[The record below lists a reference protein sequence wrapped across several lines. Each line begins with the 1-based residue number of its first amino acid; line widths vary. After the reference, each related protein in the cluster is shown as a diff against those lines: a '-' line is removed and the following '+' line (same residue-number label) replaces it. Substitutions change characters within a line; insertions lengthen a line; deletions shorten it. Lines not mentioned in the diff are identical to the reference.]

1 MAITFQ
7 VGFVADTKGLR
18 ASLGTISSE
27 IQKAFSSVSAGKGMS
42 DDIAKAVT
50 QAQILEKTLKAATTD
65 KGISFLKLN
74 SELQKAGSSAEE
86 LVATLSQAGP
96 AFSGTL
102 NTFLQ
107 SFAQADRNLIS
118 LNGHLKE
125 MQRVMTQSIK
135 FTAAQQIQQFV
146 VNKIQEAIQWTR
158 QLNDELTTIAIV
170 SGKTAKQMEQVYQ
183 VVIDKSKELR
193 VSAQDYAEAAQIFYQ
208 QGVPDDEVIRRSDIT
223 IKAAQAAGQSTQ
235 EMSQQLTAV
244 WNTYRMQGEELERA
258 ASVGARLG
266 AETAVEFKD
275 IATAMQISASAAAQ
289 MNVEYDML
297 ASIIATVGDTTQQS
311 ASVIGNAYKTIFS
324 RFNQLVS
331 TGTDGE
337 VTLGRV
343 SQQLADLGVQ
353 ILDSSGDLLPLGDT
367 IMDLGNRWDEY
378 SQKQQ
383 IALAEAIGG
392 TRQFGQVLAL
402 FNNWDEFMKNY
413 QSAQSE
419 VGGETLAAQYEQSLN
434 SIDSAM
440 TNAAESWARAFSEIF
455 ESDAQIEFYHT
466 LEAIGNT
473 FEDMIDTA
481 GGLKGILLLIASIAM
496 RQLVPAFEKAKASF
510 TTMMANRT
518 LESQQASIAKSFEQQ
533 KAGVAAANN
542 IGYTGNNQFNT
553 DNATEQQII
562 SNQYAQ
568 QKLTITQQVA
578 QQMAIVNRLE
588 QSSSAEV
595 RNKAEGEKQVLQLL
609 HQQSL
614 EAVDLLQSN
623 QQITAQLERQQK
635 AAQARADRM
644 NRNASTPDEKQQAQA
659 AQREA
664 RARQAGSAALS
675 AASIVDGSSIEKT
688 QKQMMGLSSIFG
700 RSSDAAK
707 EFQKEIMSV
716 GNALKNT
723 SPEEYG
729 VELQRVSDAFQAMAD
744 SGELTPN
751 MKAFAEQMATGF
763 AQAASAQDR
772 LINNNSRLAESQTR
786 LTQLYNSAK
795 TAMAGFGQSMMNTLS
810 AVSTLAMSFS
820 SLWSMVESGDVSLGG
835 IITTLS
841 IGIPSMISFAGQVQ
855 KLGSSFATLVSSG
868 ATWAASLT
876 AQAAAETAAAGAT
889 QSHTLA
895 TGLFN
900 IAKKLKIVQET
911 ADTAA
916 TTAQTGAT
924 TAQAG
929 ATTAATAATW
939 GLNAALSPVLVV
951 VLLITAAIIALVAI
965 IWAVVAAFKAWQAST
980 PEGQLKAA
988 EENAAALNTQ
998 LEETKTRVEEVKA
1011 AFDEYNSVTET
1022 LNNCIKGTE
1031 EWKEALRDVNNQVIE
1046 LMQEFP
1052 ELATMTQDGEKAITR
1067 NADGQ
1072 LEIADWAQDRI
1083 LQQQDDQLNAAQGA
1097 AYAGQQQVRAAKANV
1112 QQSNIE
1118 SALYDAGGGMSLGE
1132 GIAGGIITGLGTA
1145 LLGPIAAIPAL
1156 VEGIS
1161 SLGTANISDVI
1172 AKNAESLAGL
1182 NRDELVPALEQL
1194 FNDNGIVAS
1203 TDKWADIIVGMGS
1216 DFTEYAA
1223 ALQANTEAM
1232 NIENQQMA
1240 DQIMADSGYANS
1252 EAGSMALE
1260 AGGEI
1265 YGQLQQQAYEK
1276 YMNTDMADWLGIGT
1290 SEGKAMWADYAD
1302 QMGISDLDG
1311 YKVTNY
1317 RKDGGVEYEYIDE
1330 NGQKQTGEATKEMI
1344 ASTLAAA
1351 DAADQLEGNLSE
1363 LRATI
1368 ADLNASANAYDRAM
1382 AAFLSEGNFEGASVG
1397 ELDSIREQV
1406 GFQDTSG
1413 LEGQALT
1420 DAQNA
1425 NKQAVTDYVNSALG
1439 GDDGVL
1445 SDEEAQAMGYESA
1458 NAFIEA
1464 FTEGLDVDIEL
1475 PSGLGEGIAD
1485 QLSVGASKAI
1495 NDTYEKMGEEGGQA
1509 YLDTLQTIYDSVDW
1523 SKMTPEEA
1531 QQAWD
1536 QIANIDWSNIDAAD
1550 QAAQIVANLG
1560 GEIDTTTTAWQ
1571 NNKVAMQDAMDA
1583 TYDVTS
1589 EMEKMAAAAA
1599 IVNDLEIN
1607 GIISDEDYQTL
1618 VKYNDALADYF
1629 ITLADGTHQMIGDP
1643 LDLQQE
1649 MQESQQEKYKDMI
1662 KNTGE
1667 LLQEEVDQYAAGIA
1681 ALGGSADN
1689 LDQYRDTENYVG
1701 EDGKNYYKGANVQT
1715 QLDFL
1720 ASQGYD
1726 QDQLDAWTLDLEDGE
1741 TTTKV
1746 LEDIA
1751 KAVDETG
1758 NSFNASKDNIAAYNA
1773 QLLQLETSYA
1783 MTADSAEERKAMLE
1797 SGEIGQDAYNA
1808 ASLAAI
1814 NEEKWEGLDQDDIEA
1829 VQDYADHLQDV
1840 ADESELVSEELEH
1853 NEEAAE
1859 DVARTVTKMNKGI
1872 EDLAE
1877 GYEDWAD
1884 ILQNSDKASQ
1894 EYNEA
1899 MDDMKSAMSDVLGV
1913 SEDFLSDDFILDNLE
1928 DIKLAAEGDAEAIDR
1943 LAIAAGRDII
1953 MHLDIEDEGVREEV
1967 LGLYDSLAAEIPDIK
1982 VGATVDTGN
1991 FLETANEIIQ
2001 TAGMTAEEANAL
2013 FSSMGFQANFKT
2025 EPQPVLQRNPKT
2037 VTKTEVLGY
2046 TSGTTTGPDGEPR
2059 EWEYPILSTSTY
2071 NDGYSEEWGEVDAIA
2086 MTTSPDGSEVP
2097 VIESLTRTSSGA
2109 MNNYSSSNRGGGS
2122 PGGGGGSKGGGGGS
2136 SKAPEKKD
2144 DPGKRESLKIAD
2156 RYSTVQAAI
2165 DDTQRSLDKLDD
2177 TMSDMWGGVKLAAL
2191 RKYNKELWQQAENLK
2206 AMLALAER
2214 YKKEDAAAAVASQIE
2229 AEGALGGQI
2238 VDLEFND
2245 DGFISNRTEVINSI
2259 DDLLQASYDAYYNAL
2274 MDYNSA
2280 VEAGTATEAMSENV
2294 DKLKDNYDDLDEAA
2308 QNYIKDMD
2316 LSDETAQKY
2325 IDTLNDLV
2333 ELIRTE
2339 ISNRIETITYRI
2351 ELRTDMND
2359 LEIENLERSIEH
2371 LGDVGI
2377 LTGSKIGL
2385 LGDVFGK
2392 AKDNAWEAVGGF
2404 NSLVEVLNNLNS
2416 ASGQE
2421 YFIEKY
2427 GQEAWDEYS
2436 KNGILP
2442 EDLVSGLKDY
2452 INDMMSSVD
2461 DMYSKMEDMF
2471 DTYLDLLDLYADK
2484 FDQIADKLSLNASKL
2499 DVYQELLEFSGQQY
2513 NGRQGQEA
2521 RKAIADARISTSR
2534 TNMELSQ
2541 AKYDTYKEQ
2550 YDEWMK
2556 QVEDFQR
2563 VHGDDIA
2570 SYDEATAA
2578 AWNKI
2583 DETRQELYNGMQES
2597 EEEIYSNFSELVQNV
2612 ADAIEVGAQII
2623 TEQTVESLD
2632 GLFNDFAAMTET
2644 WDQMETLR
2652 TFFLEDYDKAYQL
2665 ESLLRDIDDVMK
2677 DVTDPEAMNE
2687 YLALIDEINAANQE
2701 GVDITQ
2707 TDVDLLK
2714 AKFELQ
2720 KAQDAYEE
2728 QMNAKN
2734 TMRLARDASG
2744 NWNYV
2749 YSQDGQQTE
2758 DAAQALADAQYNYDK
2773 LLHEARDESS
2783 QLWLQTQQE
2792 FFEWQEQIDQSRLQ
2806 WDTAYREQIQR
2817 TYDYYLTLTER
2828 YAGQVDKYNNMLG
2841 DSYADT
2847 TLGIITQYGSMEEA
2861 QAAYTEQHAQYTE
2874 KLEQN
2879 TKDYEQTV
2887 DEAADEIGIDYD
2899 DLAWDVT
2906 EAAEDIMGQNELL
2919 KGDIWDLQGQASD
2932 ALSAMSAD
2940 VWSNVNSMISAIQAL
2955 EAEIEAALALLRTL
2969 TEQSTNGG
2977 NTAFDA
2983 NRDYTATG
2991 YNALIA
2997 QGIINP
3003 GDVDQVRDFFENT
3016 TQGQLIAQE
3025 YENKV
3030 KDDYLSGKTPWYD
3043 SEKTKED
3050 FINAMEQ
3057 AVANGTLQGNKEYDE
3072 GDTSDFANAVGD
3084 KGSHYNDIYGTPR
3097 TASGGLIRTP
3107 QVRSVAED
3115 GAELILNNTDTQN
3128 ILDAV
3133 RNMREVVR
3141 MRMSS
3146 MNTDIAKQTE
3156 GNVQKTVVNKDIQQ
3170 VDQTVSIDATFPN
3183 VSVAAEIEEALN
3195 NLINQAVQYA
3205 TRDNR

>member
-1 MAITFQ
+1 MT
-7 VGFVADTKGLR
+7 D
-18 ASLGTISSE
+18 E
-27 IQKAFSSVSAGKGMS
+27 
-42 DDIAKAVT
+42 IAKAT
-50 QAQILEKTLKAATTD
+50 QQAMILEKAIKRATTD
-65 KGISFLKLN
+65 KGISYYSLN
-74 SELQKAGSSAEE
+74 AELRKAGTSAAK
-86 LVATLSQAGP
+86 LTATLA
-96 AFSGTL
+96 SGGQQFAASL
-102 NTFLQ
+102 NAANVALAQ
-107 SFAQADRNLIS
+107 SDRTLIS
-118 LNGHLKE
+118 LSAKIKE
-125 MQRVMTQSIK
+125 MSRVMVQSFK
-135 FTAAQQIQQFV
+135 FTAAQATLQAISNAAREAYQWVYDLDKTITNIGV
-146 VNKIQEAIQWTR
+146 VTGYAGDQLDKVTQNAI
-158 QLNDELTTIAIV
+158 A
-170 SGKTAKQMEQVYQ
+170 GA
-183 VVIDKSKELR
+183 KELR
-193 VSAQDYAEAAQIFYQ
+193 IAANDYAEGALIFYQ
-208 QGVPDDEVIRRSDIT
+208 QGLGDDEVARRVEIT
-223 IKAAQAAGQSTQ
+223 AKSARAAGQSL
-235 EMSQQLTAV
+235 EAMSSQLTAI
-244 WNTYRMQGEELERA
+244 WNTYQMTGDEMERA
-258 ASVGARLG
+258 ASVGAKMAG
-266 AETAVEFKD
+266 DTAVDFAD
-275 IATAMQISASAAAQ
+275 IAEAMQTAAAPAEQ
-289 MNVEYDML
+289 MGVSYNSL
-297 ASIIATVGDTTQQS
+297 AAIIATVGDTTQQS
-311 ASVIGNAYKTIFS
+311 ASVIGNAFKTIFS
-324 RFNQLVS
+324 RFQQLKAE
-331 TGTDGE
+331 GTDGE
-337 VTLGRV
+337 VTLNRV
-343 SQQLADLGVQ
+343 SSQLQSLGVNV
-353 ILDSSGDLLPLGDT
+353 LDASGELRQLDDV
-367 IMDLGNRWDEY
+367 IMEVGTQWDSW

-383 IALAEAIGG
+383 LAVAQLVGG
-392 TRQFGQVLAL
+392 TRQYGQFLTLMQNFDKYQDLLQSANTEDGSALEQQYASSLDSIESRAENAGEAWRRAFGSLIDEDMIKDVLGAVEAVGNGLDQVFETLGDTKGVALYIATIFAKQWIPSITKAAANLKTLATNL
-402 FNNWDEFMKNY
+402 TPKQRERNINREYDQNSAELDAKMTATTSKEEQRNLQIQKQKNEYGRQTAIINDKINTSLKTANHYQQIILNFEKEKLTYAQEQY
-413 QSAQSE
+413 QSALDRLN
-419 VGGETLAAQYEQSLN
+419 VLAQ
-434 SIDSAM
+434 
-440 TNAAESWARAFSEIF
+440 
-455 ESDAQIEFYHT
+455 
-466 LEAIGNT
+466 EA
-473 FEDMIDTA
+473 D
-481 GGLKGILLLIASIAM
+481 
-496 RQLVPAFEKAKASF
+496 R
-510 TTMMANRT
+510 
-518 LESQQASIAKSFEQQ
+518 
-533 KAGVAAANN
+533 
-542 IGYTGNNQFNT
+542 
-553 DNATEQQII
+553 
-562 SNQYAQ
+562 Q
-568 QKLTITQQVA
+568 QKLLSIEEQQARAEEQKARAILQGYQQKLAQAQSKGPTKTEYNQAVKTKSDPNASAEAIKKADQIIAQYNKKLAECERLTRKVEEASDKAFEATLIRKSSQEVTSLQQKLIKARGEVAKYASTGKQEYGTATKAVQSFAKAVQKATGEVPEDLLGKNIAKKTPEELNKILSQLYDILEVAGKVNEVMSKINSEGVDAGEQKGKSEQDQKDVGEAPPPSPEGDNLPQKIDFTSIITGAAETAGAIAMIGTVWSNTMNTLTSDSASASEKIFGLLSAFAMTVPMVTSLNNGVVLLGKAFGILAKEEEGATAITVISNVAHAAKTKLLQNETIATVA
-578 QQMAIVNRLE
+578 TTVATKAQAVADTAHNAVLAVKAALLAIINKQTLSTAATIAIVIAAIVALIAIITALVKIVQFFVNLAKEHSLE
-588 QSSSAEV
+588 AKLESAKESAEMFASALEDA
-595 RNKAEGEKQVLQLL
+595 KTEAEALKSAFDSYEDVKKTLDECAQGTQEWEDALRAVNDQVLQLMT
-609 HQQSL
+609 
-614 EAVDLLQSN
+614 D
-623 QQITAQLERQQK
+623 
-635 AAQARADRM
+635 
-644 NRNASTPDEKQQAQA
+644 
-659 AQREA
+659 
-664 RARQAGSAALS
+664 
-675 AASIVDGSSIEKT
+675 
-688 QKQMMGLSSIFG
+688 
-700 RSSDAAK
+700 
-707 EFQKEIMSV
+707 
-716 GNALKNT
+716 
-723 SPEEYG
+723 Y
-729 VELQRVSDAFQAMAD
+729 
-744 SGELTPN
+744 
-751 MKAFAEQMATGF
+751 
-763 AQAASAQDR
+763 
-772 LINNNSRLAESQTR
+772 
-786 LTQLYNSAK
+786 
-795 TAMAGFGQSMMNTLS
+795 
-810 AVSTLAMSFS
+810 
-820 SLWSMVESGDVSLGG
+820 
-835 IITTLS
+835 
-841 IGIPSMISFAGQVQ
+841 
-855 KLGSSFATLVSSG
+855 
-868 ATWAASLT
+868 
-876 AQAAAETAAAGAT
+876 
-889 QSHTLA
+889 
-895 TGLFN
+895 
-900 IAKKLKIVQET
+900 
-911 ADTAA
+911 
-916 TTAQTGAT
+916 
-924 TAQAG
+924 
-929 ATTAATAATW
+929 
-939 GLNAALSPVLVV
+939 
-951 VLLITAAIIALVAI
+951 
-965 IWAVVAAFKAWQAST
+965 
-980 PEGQLKAA
+980 
-988 EENAAALNTQ
+988 
-998 LEETKTRVEEVKA
+998 
-1011 AFDEYNSVTET
+1011 
-1022 LNNCIKGTE
+1022 
-1031 EWKEALRDVNNQVIE
+1031 
-1046 LMQEFP
+1046 P
-1052 ELATMTQDGEKAITR
+1052 ELAGMVNEQGEKAITR
-1067 NADGQ
+1067 NETTGE
-1072 LEIADWAQDRI
+1072 LEVADWAMEQMENEAN
-1083 LQQQDDQLNAAQGA
+1083 QKVQNTQAASIHANQE
-1097 AYAGQQQVRAAKANV
+1097 VRQAEIDISKNDAKMGFA
-1112 QQSNIE
+1112 SN
-1118 SALYDAGGGMSLGE
+1118 E
-1132 GIAGGIITGLGTA
+1132 GLTA
-1145 LLGPIAAIPAL
+1145 LA
-1156 VEGIS
+1156 E
-1161 SLGTANISDVI
+1161 NSDVFTLTGEDLVNRI
-1172 AKNAESLAGL
+1172 SEILAE
-1182 NRDELVPALEQL
+1182 
-1194 FNDNGIVAS
+1194 NGINEDAQ
-1203 TDKWADIIVGMGS
+1203 KYADAIS
-1216 DFTEYAA
+1216 K
-1223 ALQANTEAM
+1223 NTEAAIALAQEVRS
-1232 NIENQQMA
+1232 NTIATETENDVLAQA
-1240 DQIMADSGYANS
+1240 
-1252 EAGSMALE
+1252 ALE
-1260 AGGEI
+1260 GTDYEGTDLAMSQAGTQYQSDYDAE
-1265 YGQLQQQAYEK
+1265 YEK
-1276 YMNTDMADWLGIGT
+1276 AYKQITDRGWFNTGT
-1290 SEGKAMWADYAD
+1290 DTSKAIFERYAAETGLD
-1302 QMGISDLDG
+1302 QREDFE
-1311 YKVTNY
+1311 VTNY
-1317 RKDGGVEYEYIDE
+1317 RGDGDVDIKYTDE
-1330 NGQKQTGEATKEMI
+1330 NGDEQTETIKAEDVANFIAGADASKELANSMGTLDTDVQNLANSTNDATQANEAAATAITEGDLGSLSKDQIEDLKAVATSPEAMSQFLQNNGMSQENANIYGQELYDQVQKIDWDKILEDVNIPDSAIANFTTKQAQNLGKAYEQLGEVGGEQMQSTMDTIITEASKKGLGDEVAEKLGEVDFTSWESIEEFQDYLNSIGLDFETLGIDIDAFADKLQDADGVVRSVDPTSVAQKYSEIFDIGKDLQIGDTIAQTDYDKLDENMKTFFTDMGDGTYQLTKSAEDFLSTVKENEKQALMDEAEKAMQNYEDARYASYTSADEREQALDVNYDSLVQAQTAVLGTATSLEELDATMTQLQQEMGVWGVDIQAYSAALINLASQYDNTTQEIEDYRLALATGSEEQIAAAEDAVRGATYIGEAAEK
-1344 ASTLAAA
+1344 
-1351 DAADQLEGNLSE
+1351 
-1363 LRATI
+1363 
-1368 ADLNASANAYDRAM
+1368 Y
-1382 AAFLSEGNFEGASVG
+1382 
-1397 ELDSIREQV
+1397 
-1406 GFQDTSG
+1406 G
-1413 LEGQALT
+1413 LET
-1420 DAQNA
+1420 DN
-1425 NKQAVTDYVNSALG
+1425 L
-1439 GDDGVL
+1439 
-1445 SDEEAQAMGYESA
+1445 EAQAKQLAKTYDLSA
-1458 NAFIEA
+1458 EEA
-1464 FTEGLDVDIEL
+1464 ARLATNNQRMNKGISQLAENWENWSDTLKNTDKTSQDYAEVVADLTETLGDLTGAADDFEIPEGFLDSEENLRLI
-1475 PSGLGEGIAD
+1475 GEAAQGS
-1485 QLSVGASKAI
+1485 QEAI
-1495 NDTYEKMGEEGGQA
+1495 NQLGNALA
-1509 YLDTLQTIYDSVDW
+1509 YAAVEA
-1523 SKMTPEEA
+1523 MTFNAELA
-1531 QQAWD
+1531 ASLG
-1536 QIANIDWSNIDAAD
+1536 SNIDATQFESYKNTVLTGID
-1550 QAAQIVANLG
+1550 QLKGKLG
-1560 GEIDTTTTAWQ
+1560 ELQVGQ
-1571 NNKVAMQDAMDA
+1571 
-1583 TYDVTS
+1583 DVTS
-1589 EMEKMAAAAA
+1589 ILGSNWVDTLNQMALATGMSVDQMNGLLGQLGVQAKVETKSVKQEME
-1599 IVNDLEIN
+1599 VPT
-1607 GIISDEDYQTL
+1607 Y
-1618 VKYNDALADYF
+1618 
-1629 ITLADGTHQMIGDP
+1629 
-1643 LDLQQE
+1643 
-1649 MQESQQEKYKDMI
+1649 
-1662 KNTGE
+1662 
-1667 LLQEEVDQYAAGIA
+1667 
-1681 ALGGSADN
+1681 
-1689 LDQYRDTENYVG
+1689 
-1701 EDGKNYYKGANVQT
+1701 
-1715 QLDFL
+1715 
-1720 ASQGYD
+1720 
-1726 QDQLDAWTLDLEDGE
+1726 
-1741 TTTKV
+1741 
-1746 LEDIA
+1746 
-1751 KAVDETG
+1751 
-1758 NSFNASKDNIAAYNA
+1758 
-1773 QLLQLETSYA
+1773 
-1783 MTADSAEERKAMLE
+1783 
-1797 SGEIGQDAYNA
+1797 
-1808 ASLAAI
+1808 
-1814 NEEKWEGLDQDDIEA
+1814 
-1829 VQDYADHLQDV
+1829 
-1840 ADESELVSEELEH
+1840 
-1853 NEEAAE
+1853 
-1859 DVARTVTKMNKGI
+1859 
-1872 EDLAE
+1872 
-1877 GYEDWAD
+1877 
-1884 ILQNSDKASQ
+1884 
-1894 EYNEA
+1894 
-1899 MDDMKSAMSDVLGV
+1899 
-1913 SEDFLSDDFILDNLE
+1913 
-1928 DIKLAAEGDAEAIDR
+1928 
-1943 LAIAAGRDII
+1943 
-1953 MHLDIEDEGVREEV
+1953 
-1967 LGLYDSLAAEIPDIK
+1967 
-1982 VGATVDTGN
+1982 
-1991 FLETANEIIQ
+1991 
-2001 TAGMTAEEANAL
+2001 
-2013 FSSMGFQANFKT
+2013 
-2025 EPQPVLQRNPKT
+2025 
-2037 VTKTEVLGY
+2037 TEVVEPGNEVEIV
-2046 TSGTTTGPDGEPR
+2046 TGT
-2059 EWEYPILSTSTY
+2059 
-2071 NDGYSEEWGEVDAIA
+2071 N
-2086 MTTSPDGSEVP
+2086 PDGSPHTETIQGVKRYTVP
-2097 VIESLTRTSSGA
+2097 GEPQKVMGYVQVAQISTDENPMTPDITFVGTGGGNAAGYSPRSSGT
-2109 MNNYSSSNRGGGS
+2109 
-2122 PGGGGGSKGGGGGS
+2122 GGGGGKGGGGGS
-2136 SKAPEKKD
+2136 SKAPKKKD

-2442 EDLVSGLKDY
+2442 EELVSGLQDY
-2452 INDMMSSVD
+2452 ISDMMSSVD

-2677 DVTDPEAMNE
+2677 DVTDPKAMNE

-2758 DAAQALADAQYNYDK
+2758 DAVQALADAQYNYDK

-2806 WDTAYREQIQR
+2806 WDTAYREQVQR
-2817 TYDYYLTLTER
+2817 TYDYYLALTER

-2955 EAEIEAALALLRTL
+2955 EAEIEAALALLRQL
-2969 TEQSTNGG
+2969 TDQSTNGG

-2983 NRDYTATG
+2983 NRNYTATG

-3072 GDTSDFANAVGD
+3072 GDTSNFANAVGD

-3156 GNVQKTVVNKDIQQ
+3156 GNAQKTVINKDIQQ